1 MNKNMIL
8 SQNEKTVTMALPIEP
23 RYFGMFTDEGNNA
36 VAFIVDYNRANNNDW
51 PTVYQN
57 LQDLA
62 ESDPERYGEAN
73 DTVVRELVYD
83 ACQFTSDFY
92 I

>member
-1 MNKNMIL
+1 MIV
-8 SQNEKTVTMALPIEP
+8 SQNETTFTIAMAIDA
-23 RYFGMFTDEGNNA
+23 RYFGMFTDEGNHA
-36 VAFIVDYNRANNNDW
+36 VAFIVDYNMANNNDW

-62 ESDPERYGEAN
+62 KSDPERYGEAN

>member
-1 MNKNMIL
+1 MCVSNQLRISSKEF
-8 SQNEKTVTMALPIEP
+8 SS
-23 RYFGMFTDEGNNA
+23 A
-36 VAFIVDYNRANNNDW
+36 VAFIVDYNMANKNDW

-83 ACQFTSDFY
+83 ACGFTSDFY

>member
-1 MNKNMIL
+1 MIV
-8 SQNEKTVTMALPIEP
+8 SQNEKTVAIAMAIDA

-36 VAFIVDYNRANNNDW
+36 VAFIVEYNMANDNDW

-62 ESDPERYGEAN
+62 KSDPERYGEAN

>member
-1 MNKNMIL
+1 MIL
-8 SQNEKTVTMALPIEP
+8 SQNEKTITIAMPIEP
-23 RYFGMFTDEGNNA
+23 RYFGMFSDEGNNA
-36 VAFIVDYNRANNNDW
+36 VAFIVDYNMANNNDW

-62 ESDPERYGEAN
+62 KSDPERYGEAN

>member
-1 MNKNMIL
+1 MIV
-8 SQNEKTVTMALPIEP
+8 SQNEKTVTVAMPIKP
-23 RYFGMFTDEGNNA
+23 RYFGMFTVEGNNA
-36 VAFIVDYNRANNNDW
+36 VAFIIDYNMANNNDW

-83 ACQFTSDFY
+83 ACGFTSDFY

>member
-1 MNKNMIL
+1 MIV
-8 SQNEKTVTMALPIEP
+8 SQNEKTVAIAMAIDA
-23 RYFGMFTDEGNNA
+23 RYFGMFTDEGNHA

-62 ESDPERYGEAN
+62 KSDPERYGEAN
-73 DTVVRELVYD
+73 DTFVREMVYD
-83 ACQFTSDFY
+83 ACGFTSDFY

>member
-1 MNKNMIL
+1 MIVW
-8 SQNEKTVTMALPIEP
+8 KDKFVTVTTGTAVEP

-36 VAFIVDYNRANNNDW
+36 VAFIVDYHRANNNAWDI
-51 PTVYQN
+51 VYQN

-62 ESDPERYGEAN
+62 KSDPTKYGEAM
-73 DTVVRELVYD
+73 DTAVRELVYD

-92 I
+92 V

>member
-1 MNKNMIL
+1 MIL
-8 SQNEKTVTMALPIEP
+8 SQNEKTVTIAMAIEP

>member
-1 MNKNMIL
+1 MIV
-8 SQNEKTVTMALPIEP
+8 SQNEKTVTIAMPIEP

-36 VAFIVDYNRANNNDW
+36 VAFIVDYNMANNNDW
-51 PTVYQN
+51 PTVYQS

-62 ESDPERYGEAN
+62 KSDPERYGEAN

>member
-1 MNKNMIL
+1 MIL
-8 SQNEKTVTMALPIEP
+8 SQNETTVTIAMPIEP
-23 RYFGMFTDEGNNA
+23 PYFGMYTDEGNWV
-36 VAFIVDYNRANNNDW
+36 VAFIVDYHMANNNDW
-51 PTVYQN
+51 PVVYQN

-62 ESDPERYGEAN
+62 KSDPERYGEAT

>member
-1 MNKNMIL
+1 MIL
-8 SQNEKTVTMALPIEP
+8 SQNEKTVTIAMPIEP

-36 VAFIVDYNRANNNDW
+36 VAFIVYYNMANNNDW

>member
-1 MNKNMIL
+1 MIV
-8 SQNEKTVTMALPIEP
+8 SQNKKTVTMALPIEP
-23 RYFGMFTDEGNNA
+23 RYFGMFSDEGNNA
-36 VAFIVDYNRANNNDW
+36 VAFIVDYNMANNNDW

>member
-1 MNKNMIL
+1 
-8 SQNEKTVTMALPIEP
+8 
-23 RYFGMFTDEGNNA
+23 MFTDEGNNA

>member
-1 MNKNMIL
+1 MIL
-8 SQNEKTVTMALPIEP
+8 SQNEKTITMALPIEP
-23 RYFGMFTDEGNNA
+23 RYFGMFSDEGNNA

-62 ESDPERYGEAN
+62 ESDPTKYGEAT
-73 DTVVRELVYD
+73 DTMVREMVYD

>member
-1 MNKNMIL
+1 MIL
-8 SQNEKTVTMALPIEP
+8 SQNETTVTIAMPIEP
-23 RYFGMFTDEGNNA
+23 PYFGMYTDLGNHV
-36 VAFIVDYNRANNNDW
+36 VAFIVDYHMANNNDW
-51 PTVYQN
+51 PVVYQN

-62 ESDPERYGEAN
+62 KSDPERYGEAT

>member
-1 MNKNMIL
+1 MIV
-8 SQNEKTVTMALPIEP
+8 SQNEKTVTIAMPIEP
-23 RYFGMFTDEGNNA
+23 RYFGMFSDEGNNA
-36 VAFIVDYNRANNNDW
+36 VAFIVDYNMANNNDW

-83 ACQFTSDFY
+83 ACGFTSDFY